1 MIGPYPERKDL
12 YDERSPLT
20 YAEKLT
26 TPLIIFQGLEDKV
39 VPPSQSEAFR
49 DVCVKKGLKHKYFAF
64 EGEGHGLVNA
74 ESRITSLEE
83 ELKFFGEAGG
93 FKPFIR

>member
-1 MIGPYPERKDL
+1 KDL

-20 YAEKLT
+20 HSEKLT
-26 TPLIIFQGLEDKV
+26 TPLIIFQGLDDKV

-49 DVCVKKGLKHKYFAF
+49 DVCVKKGLKHKYFTF
-64 EGEGHGLVNA
+64 EGEGHGFVKA

-83 ELKFFGEAGG
+83 ELQFFGEAGG